1 MMTDTRSPLF
11 EQIPENF
18 FSVLAGP
25 LKELHAGLP
34 ECTAMPP
41 YSLYP
46 SRETIIDLFCEY
58 LESVELQQWPEED
71 GNNNHGDGGDGAG
84 SGGSGSSSGAGG
96 SCGGDSDGQL
106 PVQSIRERANL
117 LFRKLVDAG
126 WLNQEQHYDYT
137 FKVSV
142 PDYALAMMETLE
154 KICTGYR
161 MEFRGRVLSI
171 YQNLTGDEGMSYVA
185 LQQAAEY
192 TAELI
197 DGLKRLSH
205 SIKGYTEKLLE
216 KKDPREI
223 MSHIFDEYHAQVLGE
238 QYYRLKTSEHIS
250 KYRTGILSRVR
261 EWQSNRPEILNQA
274 ARMVEERQAADRLT
288 AENTLYDW
296 LEFIEES
303 FRHMDELLE
312 EIDRR
317 NVQYARSAVEKL
329 RFQLQQGRGVGQH
342 LATVLRELARRA
354 RGCGEYD
361 EAPIEISGLIRL
373 FPQRTVDEY
382 SIKTPAQQSREH
394 RPQPLELVEISKETR
409 TSKLD
414 RFRRRVQDE
423 ITVEEINRYVL
434 SLIQDKKQLPLSEV
448 PMHTREQWIK
458 LIYILLFGRSR
469 RARYLLGGEH
479 GKTVSLLSGSVEV
492 PALILER
499 KDA

>member
-1 MMTDTRSPLF
+1 MTDTRHSLF

-25 LKELHAGLP
+25 LKELHAGLLFLVYEQYRRTIYTLP
-34 ECTAMPP
+34 
-41 YSLYP
+41 
-46 SRETIIDLFCEY
+46 RETVIDLFCEY
-58 LESVELQQWPEED
+58 MESMEDAELQQWPEEE
-71 GNNNHGDGGDGAG
+71 
-84 SGGSGSSSGAGG
+84 
-96 SCGGDSDGQL
+96 DSEQL
-106 PVQSIRERANL
+106 PAQSIRERANL

-126 WLNQEQHYDYT
+126 WLNQEQHYDYS

-161 MEFRGRVLSI
+161 MEFQGRVLSI
-171 YQNLTGDEGMSYVA
+171 YQNLTGEEGLSYLA

-205 SIKGYTEKLLE
+205 SIKGYTEKLLN
-216 KKDPREI
+216 KKEPHEI

-261 EWQSNRPEILNQA
+261 EWQSNRPDILSQA
-274 ARMVEERQAADRLT
+274 ARMVKERQAADHLV

-303 FRHMDELLE
+303 FGQMDELLE

-329 RFQLQQGRGVGQH
+329 RFQLQQGRGVEQH
-342 LATVLRELARRA
+342 LATVLRELARCA
-354 RGCGEYD
+354 RERGEYD
-361 EAPIEISGLIRL
+361 GTPLEITKPFKL
-373 FPQRTVDEY
+373 FRQETIDEY
-382 SIKTPAQQSREH
+382 SIKTPARQSREH
-394 RPQPLELVEISKETR
+394 HPQPLELVEVSKETR
-409 TSKLD
+409 AAKLE

-434 SLIQDKKQLPLSEV
+434 GLMQDKKQLPLSEV
-448 PMHTREQWIK
+448 PLSTREQWIK

-469 RARYLLGGEH
+469 RAVFFLDGKR
-479 GKTVSLLSGSVEV
+479 GKTVSLLNRTVEV
-492 PALILER
+492 PALILQR
-499 KDA
+499 KEA